1 MMIALLGPRA
11 QAIAF
16 HVRVERGFPLKEKD
30 VLSAFQSQKSWFWT
44 SDVSE
49 ENIIPLCVQHL
60 ETLKRL
66 VEGRS
71 LSYINV
77 KQYLKAFLFKST
89 YSLVHLPS

>member
-1 MMIALLGPRA
+1 MMVALLGPRG

-16 HVRVERGFPLKEKD
+16 HVGVERGFPLKQRD

-49 ENIIPLCVQHL
+49 GSIIPFCVQRL

-66 VEGRS
+66 VVGRS

-77 KQYLKAFLFKST
+77 KQYLKAFF
-89 YSLVHLPS
+89 V